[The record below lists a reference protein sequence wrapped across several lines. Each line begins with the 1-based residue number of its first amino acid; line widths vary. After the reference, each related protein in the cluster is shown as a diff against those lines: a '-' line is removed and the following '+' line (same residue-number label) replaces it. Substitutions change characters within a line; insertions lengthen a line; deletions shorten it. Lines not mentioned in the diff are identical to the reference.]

1 LLDLGCEGIGVLRE
15 EEGKGEPPAAAC
27 GLAGRLGAAPSA
39 PQAERSSSGARCV
52 AEKEAERGE
61 SDGLAGRRRAA
72 AEQRRAEEEE
82 RIEAGGERARQA
94 WAAPAYDI
102 DHRPDAGAEG
112 ARPR

>member
-1 LLDLGCEGIGVLRE
+1 MLDLGCEGIGVLRE
-15 EEGKGEPPAAAC
+15 EEVSRGD
-27 GLAGRLGAAPSA
+27 APRRA
-39 PQAERSSSGARCV
+39 
-52 AEKEAERGE
+52 RGE